1 MEALTDSKGTL
12 HAKTN
17 VRALI
22 ILSKVCLPHGHYQL
36 VFVGWGVFKAAI
48 LLILQSSTI
57 VETLSSKSVRLSLKT
72 LFGFVCFFLPVLT

>member
-1 MEALTDSKGTL
+1 MPKQMLELQDRIS
-12 HAKTN
+12 
-17 VRALI
+17 LI

-57 VETLSSKSVRLSLKT
+57 FETLSSKSVRLSLKT
-72 LFGFVCFFLPVLT
+72 LFAFVCFFLPVLT